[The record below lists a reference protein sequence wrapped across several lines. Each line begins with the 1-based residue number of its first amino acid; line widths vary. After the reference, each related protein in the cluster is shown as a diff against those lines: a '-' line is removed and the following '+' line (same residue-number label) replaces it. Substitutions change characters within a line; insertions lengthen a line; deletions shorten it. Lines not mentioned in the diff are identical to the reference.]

1 MADVFSEPLMSF
13 AETAKALNMSPS
25 NLAKLRASG
34 KAPPAI
40 QISARRIAF
49 KPSAVQ
55 AWVDA
60 RDEALTKTAADV
72 SPLPRLTPEVIR

>member
-1 MADVFSEPLMSF
+1 MTDVFSEPLMSF
-13 AETAKALNMSPS
+13 AETARALNMSQS
-25 NLAKLRASG
+25 NLAKLRAAG

-60 RDEALTKTAADV
+60 RDEALTKTAT
-72 SPLPRLTPEVIR
+72 RT